1 MKSLLQKFA
10 ALALTGLQVIQA
22 QGQNIIELGI
32 INTGD
37 NKTYEVRARPV
48 NDFSGDLQTAWITV
62 SIPSSAGVPVF
73 TNINLG
79 NWAVAET
86 KSSAGY
92 TSFLLF
98 TVNGNEV
105 SWAAGSENVILRVTL
120 PNPTNNQV
128 LLGDESDPAYVA
140 FAEGTNG
147 AGSVAAMQADGF
159 YASDLL
165 LDSWESQVDQ
175 YYSAN
180 APLPVV
186 LTHFSAAPE
195 GRLANLSWA
204 TTSESNSSYFEIQ
217 HSIDAKHW
225 TEIGR
230 VKSTG
235 TGNSQQRYSYTH
247 GTPSG
252 GVNYYRLRITDLDGS
267 FELSGIESLEFGR
280 LENTEVFPN
289 PARDV
294 VSIRSGNWE
303 QVSCVELYNSI
314 GIAAYRSGEHP
325 EKEIKTGHLAPG
337 MYILKINRTD
347 NKSETLRIVIGK

>member
-1 MKSLLQKFA
+1 MKSLIQKFA
-10 ALALTGLQVIQA
+10 ATALTGLLVIQA

-32 INTGD
+32 FNTGD

-48 NDFSGDLQTAWITV
+48 NDFSGDLQTAWVTV

-105 SWAAGSENVILRVTL
+105 SWAAGSENAILRVTL
-120 PNPTNNQV
+120 PNPANNQV

-165 LDSWESQVDQ
+165 LDGWESQVDR
-175 YYSAN
+175 YYSSN

-186 LTHFSAAPE
+186 LSHFSAASE
-195 GRLANLSWA
+195 GQLSNLSWA
-204 TTSESNSSYFEIQ
+204 TTSESNSSHFEIQ
-217 HSIDAKHW
+217 HSIDAKRW
-225 TEIGR
+225 AEIGR
-230 VKSTG
+230 VKSK
-235 TGNSQQRYSYTH
+235 GNSNSLRHYSYTH
-247 GTPSG
+247 ETPSAG
-252 GVNYYRLRITDLDGS
+252 INYYRMKMIDLDGS
-267 FELSGIESLEFGR
+267 FELSSIKSLEFSR
-280 LENTEVFPN
+280 PTKTEVFPN
-289 PARDV
+289 PATGMF
-294 VSIRSGNWE
+294 SIRSDNWE
-303 QVSCVELYNSI
+303 QVTDITLYNSV
-314 GIAAYRSGEHP
+314 GVAAYQSGGKP
-325 EKEIKTGHLAPG
+325 EKEIKTDHFLPG

-347 NKSETLRIVIGK
+347 GKNEALRIVIAR

>member
-10 ALALTGLQVIQA
+10 AIALTALQVIQA
-22 QGQNIIELGI
+22 QGQNMIELGI
-32 INTGD
+32 FNTGD

-48 NDFSGDLQTAWITV
+48 NDFSGDLQTAWVTV

-105 SWAAGSENVILRVTL
+105 SWAVGSENVILRITL
-120 PNPTNNQV
+120 PNPVNNQV
-128 LLGDESDPAYVA
+128 LLGNESDPAYVA

-165 LDSWESQVDQ
+165 LDGWESQVDR

-186 LTHFSAAPE
+186 LAHFSAAPE

-204 TTSESNSSYFEIQ
+204 TTSESNSSHFEIQ
-217 HSIDAKHW
+217 HSPDAKSW
-225 TEIGR
+225 REIGR
-230 VKSTG
+230 VKSKG
-235 TGNSQQRYSYTH
+235 NGNSLLRYSYTH
-247 GTPSG
+247 ETPSAG
-252 GVNYYRLRITDLDGS
+252 INYYRLRMTDLEGS
-267 FELSGIESLEFGR
+267 FELSGIKSLEFSR
-280 LENTEVFPN
+280 LTKTEVFPN
-289 PARDV
+289 PATGMF
-294 VSIRSGNWE
+294 SIRSDNWE
-303 QVSCVELYNSI
+303 QVTGIALYNSI
-314 GIAAYRSGEHP
+314 GMAAYQSGDKP
-325 EKEIKTGHLAPG
+325 EKEIKTGHLFPG
-337 MYILKINRTD
+337 MYILKINRAD
-347 NKSETLRIVIGK
+347 GKNEAIRIVIGR

>member
-10 ALALTGLQVIQA
+10 AIALTSLLVIQA

-32 INTGD
+32 FNTGD

-92 TSFLLF
+92 TSFLLL

-105 SWAAGSENVILRVTL
+105 SWAAGSENVILRITL
-120 PNPTNNQV
+120 PNPANNQV

-165 LDSWESQVDQ
+165 LDGWESQVDR
-175 YYSAN
+175 YYSDN

-204 TTSESNSSYFEIQ
+204 TTGELNSSHFEIE
-217 HSIDAKHW
+217 HSLNARGWSKIGQVSSHRNSDAPRQY
-225 TEIGR
+225 GF
-230 VKSTG
+230 
-235 TGNSQQRYSYTH
+235 TH
-247 GTPSG
+247 TTPANG
-252 GVNYYRLRITDLDGS
+252 LNYYRLRMVDLDGS
-267 FELSGIESLEFGR
+267 A
-280 LENTEVFPN
+280 EVSEVRSVRFTGLKETKVYPN
-289 PARDV
+289 PASEVLTILAD
-294 VSIRSGNWE
+294 NWE
-303 QVSCVELYNSI
+303 QVTGVELYNSA
-314 GIAAYRSGEHP
+314 GIAAYQSPGKPESKLNVAHLPSG
-325 EKEIKTGHLAPG
+325 IY
-337 MYILKINRTD
+337 M
-347 NKSETLRIVIGK
+347 LRISRADHSDEIRKVIIGQ